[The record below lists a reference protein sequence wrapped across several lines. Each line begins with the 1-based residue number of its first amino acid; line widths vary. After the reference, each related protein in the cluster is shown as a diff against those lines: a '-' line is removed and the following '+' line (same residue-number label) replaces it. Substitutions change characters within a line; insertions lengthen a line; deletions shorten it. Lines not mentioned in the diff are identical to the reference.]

1 MSFTPFARW
10 RNFTLDN
17 LKALLSVYPDMS
29 QQLSWSEAGDI
40 IENTLNGYKK
50 TAYQQACQFGIE
62 DRSKDKFR
70 VHQYLYTFNDDNLLK
85 YLIFWFKTYCAPNP
99 YVKSD
104 DPPFILYCKL
114 CEDILN
120 SGTYSINFEEFIAQ
134 HVGGQSDDIFLN
146 AIKAFGN
153 PIKCKK
159 ENNHHI
165 LYIEEISINDVKREV
180 EFILSNFNIIEPL
193 SKSEFFERFS
203 YENFC
208 KFYSLDF
215 NDLVKDQLVIELSFD
230 SIRNYAQF
238 LVNYIER
245 VDNFKRLESVLEVA
259 DKNIKIKTD
268 DMGDN
273 YLNFVFIRPSSNVYD
288 NADNRTFRDHDYN
301 IHINNEVIVCRLSTQ
316 WVGSD
321 LVVKEYNS
329 NYILALINIINQ
341 KYGDILNIYE
351 SNGKWYLKYI
361 KQNIKFQDFP
371 QYFNSNFAHR
381 YITSLMSKP
390 FIILSGNSGTGK
402 TRIAKAFAQYLEVKL
417 EDNEKNWLLIPVGAD
432 WTDNT
437 KILGFY
443 NPLADNGKGKYETSS
458 ILRLIELANLPENKD
473 IPFFIILDEMNLS
486 HVERYFA
493 DFLSH
498 METPEIDF
506 ILDGY
511 SGSLKY
517 PKNLFIVGTVN
528 IDETT
533 YMFSPKVLDRAN
545 VIEFIPEKES
555 VLDLFKTPLNSKDN
569 ILVAHTNFAKL
580 FLNKSLDIRN
590 GYSKLN
596 GDMILELQ
604 GIFSTLY
611 DLLEK
616 CGYEFSYRTVREI
629 RQYISA
635 AYELTSNANDFN
647 LNSVLDEAIIQK
659 ILPKIHG
666 SKREIGELLDELE
679 QLCSD
684 KKLELSLRKV
694 QKMKGKLAK
703 VQYASFI

>member
-29 QQLSWSEAGDI
+29 QQLSWSEAGEI
-40 IENTLNGYKK
+40 IENSLSGYKR

-62 DRSKDKFR
+62 DRSNDKFR

-85 YLIFWFKTYCAPNP
+85 YLVFWFKIYCAPNP
-99 YVKSD
+99 YVRSD
-104 DPPFILYCKL
+104 DSPIILYCRI
-114 CEDILN
+114 CQDILN
-120 SGTYSINFEEFIAQ
+120 SETHSINFEDFIAQ
-134 HVGGQSDDIFLN
+134 YTGGHSDDIFLN
-146 AIKAFGN
+146 AVKAFGN
-153 PIKCKK
+153 PIKYKK

-165 LYIEEISINDVKREV
+165 LYIEDTSIDDVKKELD
-180 EFILSNFNIIEPL
+180 FILSNFNIIEPL

-208 KFYSLDF
+208 KFYSFDID
-215 NDLVKDQLVIELSFD
+215 NSVANQLVTELSFD
-230 SIRNYAQF
+230 SIRNWARF
-238 LVNYIER
+238 LINYIER
-245 VDNFKRLESVLEVA
+245 VDNFKRLETLFEVT
-259 DKNIKIKTD
+259 DKKIKINTD
-268 DMGDN
+268 DMGEN

-288 NADNRTFRDHDYN
+288 SADNRIFRDYEYN
-301 IHINNEVIVCRLSTQ
+301 LIINNEVVNCKLSTQ
-316 WVGSD
+316 WVSTD
-321 LVVKEYNS
+321 LVGKEYNA
-329 NYILALINIINQ
+329 NYINALIQLINQ
-341 KYGDILNIYE
+341 QYADVLNIYE
-351 SNGKWYLKYI
+351 SNGKWYLKYL
-361 KQNIKFQDFP
+361 KQNLKFEDFSG
-371 QYFNSNFAHR
+371 YFSSRFAHR
-381 YITSLMSKP
+381 YITALMSKP

-402 TRIAKAFAQYLEVKL
+402 TRIAKSFAQYLEVKL
-417 EDNEKNWLLIPVGAD
+417 EDNEKNWILVPVGAD

-443 NPLADNGKGKYETSS
+443 NPLADNGKGKYEKSS

-473 IPFFIILDEMNLS
+473 VPFFIILDEMNLS

-506 ILDGY
+506 VIDGY
-511 SGSLKY
+511 SSKLKY

-555 VLDLFKTPLNSKDN
+555 VLDLFNVPLDSKNN
-569 ILVAHTNFAKL
+569 ILVAHSNFAKL

-590 GYSKLN
+590 GNSKLN
-596 GDMILELQ
+596 DDMIQELQ
-604 GIFSTLY
+604 GIFSILY
-611 DLLEK
+611 DLLAK
-616 CGYEFSYRTVREI
+616 CGYEFSYRTVHEI

-635 AYELTSNANDFN
+635 AYELYTEVNDFK
-647 LNSVLDEAIIQK
+647 LNSVVDEAIIQK

-666 SKREIGELLDELE
+666 NRREIGELLEELE
-679 QLCSD
+679 SFCKENNLW
-684 KKLELSLRKV
+684 LSLDKIK
-694 QKMKGKLAK
+694 KMKGKLVK

>member
-1 MSFTPFARW
+1 M
-10 RNFTLDN
+10 
-17 LKALLSVYPDMS
+17 
-29 QQLSWSEAGDI
+29 
-40 IENTLNGYKK
+40 
-50 TAYQQACQFGIE
+50 
-62 DRSKDKFR
+62 
-70 VHQYLYTFNDDNLLK
+70 
-85 YLIFWFKTYCAPNP
+85 
-99 YVKSD
+99 
-104 DPPFILYCKL
+104 
-114 CEDILN
+114 
-120 SGTYSINFEEFIAQ
+120 
-134 HVGGQSDDIFLN
+134 
-146 AIKAFGN
+146 
-153 PIKCKK
+153 
-159 ENNHHI
+159 
-165 LYIEEISINDVKREV
+165 
-180 EFILSNFNIIEPL
+180 SNFNSKHKGSDYNL
-193 SKSEFFERFS
+193 SNLIAKSLNNESNLIKFELDINKCKETANVLIKILEKIDNFERLS
-203 YENFC
+203 PYLQVNNKYIKVSPDILGGNFLG
-208 KFYSLDF
+208 FIFTREHSNVYSNEKKIRPRVFDDHDF
-215 NDLVKDQLVIELSFD
+215 
-230 SIRNYAQF
+230 
-238 LVNYIER
+238 
-245 VDNFKRLESVLEVA
+245 
-259 DKNIKIKTD
+259 NIKINDRIEK
-268 DMGDN
+268 
-273 YLNFVFIRPSSNVYD
+273 
-288 NADNRTFRDHDYN
+288 
-301 IHINNEVIVCRLSTQ
+301 CRLSTEWIGISLDAKRQ
-316 WVGSD
+316 SA
-321 LVVKEYNS
+321 
-329 NYILALINIINQ
+329 NYVYALINIINQ
-341 KYGDILNIYE
+341 LYRDVLNVFE
-351 SNGKWYLKYI
+351 SNGKWYLEKMS
-361 KQNIKFQDFP
+361 NLNNTNDSFTFDNLSES
-371 QYFNSNFAHR
+371 FNSSFVMR
-381 YITSLMSKP
+381 YISSLMAKP
-390 FIILSGNSGTGK
+390 FVILTGNSGTGK
-402 TRIAKAFAQYLEVKL
+402 TRIATQFAKALEVKIE
-417 EDNEKNWLLIPVGAD
+417 EDEKNWLLVPVGAD

-443 NPLADNGKGKYETSS
+443 NPLADNGKGKYEKSS

-555 VLDLFKTPLNSKDN
+555 VLDLFKTPLNSKNN
-569 ILVAHTNFAKL
+569 ILVAHSNFAKL

-596 GDMILELQ
+596 DDMILELQ
-604 GIFSTLY
+604 GIFSILY

-666 SKREIGELLDELE
+666 SRREIGELLDELE
-679 QLCSD
+679 QFCSD
-684 KKLELSLRKV
+684 KKIELSLKKV
-694 QKMKGKLAK
+694 QKMKGKLAN

>member
-1 MSFTPFARW
+1 M
-10 RNFTLDN
+10 
-17 LKALLSVYPDMS
+17 
-29 QQLSWSEAGDI
+29 
-40 IENTLNGYKK
+40 
-50 TAYQQACQFGIE
+50 
-62 DRSKDKFR
+62 
-70 VHQYLYTFNDDNLLK
+70 
-85 YLIFWFKTYCAPNP
+85 
-99 YVKSD
+99 
-104 DPPFILYCKL
+104 
-114 CEDILN
+114 
-120 SGTYSINFEEFIAQ
+120 
-134 HVGGQSDDIFLN
+134 
-146 AIKAFGN
+146 
-153 PIKCKK
+153 
-159 ENNHHI
+159 
-165 LYIEEISINDVKREV
+165 
-180 EFILSNFNIIEPL
+180 SNFNVVTSTSSEIL
-193 SKSEFFERFS
+193 SSSNTIKVALPKYIKDIAKSLIKTLEEID
-203 YENFC
+203 
-208 KFYSLDF
+208 K
-215 NDLVKDQLVIELSFD
+215 
-230 SIRNYAQF
+230 
-238 LVNYIER
+238 
-245 VDNFKRLESVLEVA
+245 FKRISKLFIIN
-259 DKNIKIKTD
+259 DNNIKINTNNL
-268 DMGDN
+268 GGN
-273 YLNFVFIRPSSNVYD
+273 FLGFVFARAHAKNYNTEGKVRTRVFNDYD
-288 NADNRTFRDHDYN
+288 FDVD
-301 IHINNEVIVCRLSTQ
+301 INGRVERCRLSTE
-316 WVGSD
+316 WVGIPLD
-321 LVVKEYNS
+321 APKQNA
-329 NYILALINIINQ
+329 NYVIALINIINELYSDVL
-341 KYGDILNIYE
+341 KIYE
-351 SNGKWYLKYI
+351 LDGKWYLEKMSNL
-361 KQNIKFQDFP
+361 NITADSFTFEKLLELFDTT
-371 QYFNSNFAHR
+371 FAKR
-381 YITSLMSKP
+381 YICSLMAKP
-390 FIILSGNSGTGK
+390 FVILTGNSGTGK
-402 TRIAKAFAQYLEVKL
+402 TKIATLFAKFLEVKL
-417 EDNEKNWLLIPVGAD
+417 GESEKNWLLVPVGAD

-443 NPLADNGKGKYETSS
+443 NPLADNGKGKYEKSS
-458 ILRLIELANLPENKD
+458 ILRLIELANLSENKD

-506 ILDGY
+506 VLDGY

-555 VLDLFKTPLNSKDN
+555 VLDLFKTPLNSKNN
-569 ILVAHTNFAKL
+569 ILVAHSDFAKL

-596 GDMILELQ
+596 DDMILELQ

-666 SKREIGELLDELE
+666 SRREIGELLDELE
-679 QLCSD
+679 QFCSD
-684 KKLELSLRKV
+684 KKLELSLKKV

>member
-1 MSFTPFARW
+1 M
-10 RNFTLDN
+10 
-17 LKALLSVYPDMS
+17 
-29 QQLSWSEAGDI
+29 
-40 IENTLNGYKK
+40 
-50 TAYQQACQFGIE
+50 
-62 DRSKDKFR
+62 
-70 VHQYLYTFNDDNLLK
+70 
-85 YLIFWFKTYCAPNP
+85 
-99 YVKSD
+99 
-104 DPPFILYCKL
+104 
-114 CEDILN
+114 
-120 SGTYSINFEEFIAQ
+120 
-134 HVGGQSDDIFLN
+134 
-146 AIKAFGN
+146 
-153 PIKCKK
+153 
-159 ENNHHI
+159 
-165 LYIEEISINDVKREV
+165 
-180 EFILSNFNIIEPL
+180 SNFNVVT
-193 SKSEFFERFS
+193 STSSETFS
-203 YENFC
+203 SNSNTRIVALP
-208 KFYSLDF
+208 KTI
-215 NDLVKDQLVIELSFD
+215 KDIAKILIKTLEEID
-230 SIRNYAQF
+230 K
-238 LVNYIER
+238 
-245 VDNFKRLESVLEVA
+245 FKRISHLFIIN
-259 DKNIKIKTD
+259 DNNIKIDTSNL
-268 DMGDN
+268 GGN
-273 YLNFVFIRPSSNVYD
+273 FLGFVFARAHAKNYNTEGKTKTRKRTRVFDDYD
-288 NADNRTFRDHDYN
+288 FY
-301 IHINNEVIVCRLSTQ
+301 IEINGSVEKCRLSTE
-316 WVGSD
+316 WVGTTLD
-321 LVVKEYNS
+321 DPKQNA
-329 NYILALINIINQ
+329 NYVYALINIIN
-341 KYGDILNIYE
+341 KLYSDVLNVFK
-351 SNGKWYLKYI
+351 SDGKWYLEKMSNL
-361 KQNIKFQDFP
+361 NITADSFTFENLLEPFDTT
-371 QYFNSNFAHR
+371 FAKR
-381 YITSLMSKP
+381 YISSLMAKP
-390 FIILSGNSGTGK
+390 FVILTGNSGTGK
-402 TRIAKAFAQYLEVKL
+402 TRIATLFAKFLEVKL
-417 EDNEKNWLLIPVGAD
+417 GECEKNWILVPVGAD

-443 NPLADNGKGKYETSS
+443 NPLADNGKGKYEKSS

-498 METPEIDF
+498 METTEFDF

-555 VLDLFKTPLNSKDN
+555 VLDLFKTPLNSKNN
-569 ILVAHTNFAKL
+569 ILVAHSNFAKL

-596 GDMILELQ
+596 DDIILELQ

-635 AYELTSNANDFN
+635 AYELTINESDFN

-666 SKREIGELLDELE
+666 SRREIGELLDELE
-679 QLCSD
+679 KFCSD
-684 KKLELSLRKV
+684 KKLELSFKKI

>member
-1 MSFTPFARW
+1 M
-10 RNFTLDN
+10 
-17 LKALLSVYPDMS
+17 
-29 QQLSWSEAGDI
+29 
-40 IENTLNGYKK
+40 
-50 TAYQQACQFGIE
+50 
-62 DRSKDKFR
+62 
-70 VHQYLYTFNDDNLLK
+70 
-85 YLIFWFKTYCAPNP
+85 
-99 YVKSD
+99 
-104 DPPFILYCKL
+104 
-114 CEDILN
+114 
-120 SGTYSINFEEFIAQ
+120 
-134 HVGGQSDDIFLN
+134 
-146 AIKAFGN
+146 
-153 PIKCKK
+153 
-159 ENNHHI
+159 
-165 LYIEEISINDVKREV
+165 
-180 EFILSNFNIIEPL
+180 SNFNVVT
-193 SKSEFFERFS
+193 STSSETFS
-203 YENFC
+203 SNSNTRIVALP
-208 KFYSLDF
+208 KTI
-215 NDLVKDQLVIELSFD
+215 KDIAKILIKTLEEID
-230 SIRNYAQF
+230 K
-238 LVNYIER
+238 
-245 VDNFKRLESVLEVA
+245 FKRISHLFIIN
-259 DKNIKIKTD
+259 DNNIKIDTSNL
-268 DMGDN
+268 GGN
-273 YLNFVFIRPSSNVYD
+273 FLGFVFARAHAKNYNTEGKTKTRKRTRVFDDYD
-288 NADNRTFRDHDYN
+288 FY
-301 IHINNEVIVCRLSTQ
+301 IEINGSVEKCRLSTE
-316 WVGSD
+316 WVGTTLD
-321 LVVKEYNS
+321 DPKQNA
-329 NYILALINIINQ
+329 NYVYALINIIN
-341 KYGDILNIYE
+341 KLYSDVLNVFK
-351 SNGKWYLKYI
+351 SDGKWYLEKMSNL
-361 KQNIKFQDFP
+361 NITADSFTFENLLEPFDTT
-371 QYFNSNFAHR
+371 FAKR
-381 YITSLMSKP
+381 YISSLMAKP
-390 FIILSGNSGTGK
+390 FVILTGNSGTGK
-402 TRIAKAFAQYLEVKL
+402 TRIATLFAKFLEVKL
-417 EDNEKNWLLIPVGAD
+417 GECEKNWILVPVGAD

-443 NPLADNGKGKYETSS
+443 NPLADNGKGKYEKSS

-498 METPEIDF
+498 METPEFDF

-555 VLDLFKTPLNSKDN
+555 VLDLFKIPLNSKNN
-569 ILVAHTNFAKL
+569 ILVAHSNFAKL

-596 GDMILELQ
+596 DDIILELQ

-635 AYELTSNANDFN
+635 AYELTINESDFN

-666 SKREIGELLDELE
+666 SRREIGELLDELE
-679 QLCSD
+679 KFCSD
-684 KKLELSLRKV
+684 KKLELSFKKI

>member
-29 QQLSWSEAGDI
+29 QQLSWSEAGEI
-40 IENTLNGYKK
+40 IENSLSGYKR

-62 DRSKDKFR
+62 DRSNDKFR

-85 YLIFWFKTYCAPNP
+85 YLVFWFKIYCAPNP
-99 YVKSD
+99 YVRSD
-104 DPPFILYCKL
+104 DPPIILYCRI
-114 CEDILN
+114 CQDILN
-120 SGTYSINFEEFIAQ
+120 SETHSINFENFIAQ
-134 HVGGQSDDIFLN
+134 YTGGHSDDIFLN
-146 AIKAFGN
+146 AVKAFGN
-153 PIKCKK
+153 PIKYKK

-165 LYIEEISINDVKREV
+165 LYVEDISIDDVKKELD
-180 EFILSNFNIIEPL
+180 FILSNFNIIEPI

-208 KFYSLDF
+208 KFYSFDID
-215 NDLVKDQLVIELSFD
+215 NSVEDQLVTELSFD
-230 SIRNYAQF
+230 SIRNWAQF
-238 LVNYIER
+238 LINYIER
-245 VDNFKRLESVLEVA
+245 VDNFKRLETLFEVT
-259 DKNIKIKTD
+259 DKKIKINTD
-268 DMGDN
+268 DMGEN

-288 NADNRTFRDHDYN
+288 SADNRIFRDYEYN
-301 IHINNEVIVCRLSTQ
+301 LIINNEVVNCKLSTQ
-316 WVGSD
+316 WVSTD
-321 LVVKEYNS
+321 LVGKEYNA
-329 NYILALINIINQ
+329 NYINALIQIINQ
-341 KYGDILNIYE
+341 QYADVLNIYE
-351 SNGKWYLKYI
+351 SNGKWYLKYL
-361 KQNIKFQDFP
+361 KQNLKFEDFSG
-371 QYFNSNFAHR
+371 YFSSRFAHR
-381 YITSLMSKP
+381 YITALMSKP

-402 TRIAKAFAQYLEVKL
+402 TRIAKSFAQYLEVKL
-417 EDNEKNWLLIPVGAD
+417 GENEKNWILVPVGAD

-437 KILGFY
+437 KILGFF
-443 NPLADNGKGKYETSS
+443 NPLADNGKGKYEKSS

-506 ILDGY
+506 VIDGY
-511 SGSLKY
+511 SSKLKY

-555 VLDLFKTPLNSKDN
+555 VLDLFKTPLNSN
-569 ILVAHTNFAKL
+569 NNTLVAHSNFAKL
-580 FLNKSLDIRN
+580 FLNKSLDLRN
-590 GYSKLN
+590 GSSKLTD
-596 GDMILELQ
+596 DMILKLQ
-604 GIFSTLY
+604 EIFSTLY

-616 CGYEFSYRTVREI
+616 CEYEFSYRTVREI

-635 AYELTSNANDFN
+635 AYELTINVNDFN

-666 SKREIGELLDELE
+666 SRREIGELLDELE
-679 QLCSD
+679 QFCSD
-684 KKLELSLRKV
+684 KKLELSFKKV

>member
-1 MSFTPFARW
+1 M
-10 RNFTLDN
+10 
-17 LKALLSVYPDMS
+17 
-29 QQLSWSEAGDI
+29 
-40 IENTLNGYKK
+40 
-50 TAYQQACQFGIE
+50 
-62 DRSKDKFR
+62 
-70 VHQYLYTFNDDNLLK
+70 
-85 YLIFWFKTYCAPNP
+85 
-99 YVKSD
+99 
-104 DPPFILYCKL
+104 
-114 CEDILN
+114 
-120 SGTYSINFEEFIAQ
+120 
-134 HVGGQSDDIFLN
+134 
-146 AIKAFGN
+146 
-153 PIKCKK
+153 
-159 ENNHHI
+159 
-165 LYIEEISINDVKREV
+165 
-180 EFILSNFNIIEPL
+180 SNFNVVT
-193 SKSEFFERFS
+193 STSSESFS
-203 YENFC
+203 SNSNTRIVALP
-208 KFYSLDF
+208 KTL
-215 NDLVKDQLVIELSFD
+215 KDSAKILIKTLEEID
-230 SIRNYAQF
+230 K
-238 LVNYIER
+238 
-245 VDNFKRLESVLEVA
+245 FKRISHLFIIN
-259 DKNIKIKTD
+259 DNNIKINTSNL
-268 DMGDN
+268 GGN
-273 YLNFVFIRPSSNVYD
+273 FLGFVFARAHAKNYNTEGKAKTRKRTRVFDDYD
-288 NADNRTFRDHDYN
+288 FY
-301 IHINNEVIVCRLSTQ
+301 IEINGSVEKCRLSTE
-316 WVGSD
+316 WVGTTLD
-321 LVVKEYNS
+321 APKQNA
-329 NYILALINIINQ
+329 NYVYALINIIN
-341 KYGDILNIYE
+341 KLYSDVLNIFE
-351 SNGKWYLKYI
+351 SDGKWYLEKMSNL
-361 KQNIKFQDFP
+361 NITADSFTFENLLEPFDTT
-371 QYFNSNFAHR
+371 FAKR
-381 YITSLMSKP
+381 YICSLMAKP
-390 FIILSGNSGTGK
+390 FVILTGNSGTGK
-402 TRIAKAFAQYLEVKL
+402 TRIATLFAKFLEVKL
-417 EDNEKNWLLIPVGAD
+417 GECEKNWLLVPVGAD

-443 NPLADNGKGKYETSS
+443 NPLADNGKGKYERSS

-555 VLDLFKTPLNSKDN
+555 VLDLFKTPLNSKNN
-569 ILVAHTNFAKL
+569 ILVAHSNFAKL

-596 GDMILELQ
+596 DDIILELQ

-666 SKREIGELLDELE
+666 SRREIGELLDELE
-679 QLCSD
+679 KFCSD
-684 KKLELSLRKV
+684 KKLELSLKKI

>member
-1 MSFTPFARW
+1 M
-10 RNFTLDN
+10 
-17 LKALLSVYPDMS
+17 
-29 QQLSWSEAGDI
+29 
-40 IENTLNGYKK
+40 
-50 TAYQQACQFGIE
+50 
-62 DRSKDKFR
+62 
-70 VHQYLYTFNDDNLLK
+70 
-85 YLIFWFKTYCAPNP
+85 
-99 YVKSD
+99 
-104 DPPFILYCKL
+104 
-114 CEDILN
+114 
-120 SGTYSINFEEFIAQ
+120 
-134 HVGGQSDDIFLN
+134 
-146 AIKAFGN
+146 
-153 PIKCKK
+153 
-159 ENNHHI
+159 
-165 LYIEEISINDVKREV
+165 
-180 EFILSNFNIIEPL
+180 SNFNVVT
-193 SKSEFFERFS
+193 STSSETFS
-203 YENFC
+203 SNSNTRIVALP
-208 KFYSLDF
+208 KTI
-215 NDLVKDQLVIELSFD
+215 KDIAKILIKTLEEID
-230 SIRNYAQF
+230 K
-238 LVNYIER
+238 
-245 VDNFKRLESVLEVA
+245 FKRISHLFIIN
-259 DKNIKIKTD
+259 DNNIKIDTSNL
-268 DMGDN
+268 GGN
-273 YLNFVFIRPSSNVYD
+273 FLGFVFARAHAKNYNTEGKTKTRKRTRVFDDYD
-288 NADNRTFRDHDYN
+288 FY
-301 IHINNEVIVCRLSTQ
+301 IEINGSVEKCRLSTE
-316 WVGSD
+316 WVGTTLD
-321 LVVKEYNS
+321 DPKQNA
-329 NYILALINIINQ
+329 NYVYALINI
-341 KYGDILNIYE
+341 LNKLYRDVLNFVK
-351 SNGKWYLKYI
+351 SDGKWYLEKMSNL
-361 KQNIKFQDFP
+361 NITADSFTFENLLEPFDTT
-371 QYFNSNFAHR
+371 FAKR
-381 YITSLMSKP
+381 YISSLMAKP
-390 FIILSGNSGTGK
+390 FVILTGNSGTGK
-402 TRIAKAFAQYLEVKL
+402 TRIATLFAKFLEVKL
-417 EDNEKNWLLIPVGAD
+417 GECEKNWILVPVGAD

-443 NPLADNGKGKYETSS
+443 NPLADNGKGKYEKSS

-498 METPEIDF
+498 METPEFDF

-555 VLDLFKTPLNSKDN
+555 VLDLFKTPLNSKNN
-569 ILVAHTNFAKL
+569 ILVAHSNFAKL

-596 GDMILELQ
+596 DDIILELQ

-635 AYELTSNANDFN
+635 AYELTINESDFN

-666 SKREIGELLDELE
+666 SRREIGELLDELE
-679 QLCSD
+679 KFCSD
-684 KKLELSLRKV
+684 KKLELSFKKI